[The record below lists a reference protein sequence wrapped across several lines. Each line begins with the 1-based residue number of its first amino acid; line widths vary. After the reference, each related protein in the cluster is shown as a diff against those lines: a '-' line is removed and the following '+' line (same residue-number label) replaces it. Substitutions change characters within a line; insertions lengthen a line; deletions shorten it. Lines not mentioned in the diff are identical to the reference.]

1 MKKFTFQNLPESFK
15 IFQLSVTGKTMG
27 RKKGSTTSDYESLPG
42 TVGTA
47 VLGELIGTTQRYV
60 QMLEHEGIISRLPSG
75 DFDTKITLQKLFKYY
90 RESKA
95 KKSDLQA
102 VKAEILKRK
111 LAQIDGTLIPR
122 EQQESWQRV
131 VVAMLAN
138 TLEEAPARYA
148 KNFPELSLV
157 DAQERLIKI
166 FGDEGIKGKLYTTFK
181 KIAENR
187 QIEDAEEA
195 SDIEVDGI

>member
-1 MKKFTFQNLPESFK
+1 MAKKKES
-15 IFQLSVTGKTMG
+15 
-27 RKKGSTTSDYESLPG
+27 TSLEFETLPG

-60 QMLEHEGIISRLPSG
+60 QMLEHEGIIERLPSG
-75 DFDTKITLQKLFKYY
+75 EFETKLTLQKLFKYY

-122 EQQESWQRV
+122 EQQDSWQRV

-148 KNFPELSLV
+148 KEFPELSLV
-157 DAQERLIKI
+157 YAQERLIKI

-181 KIAENR
+181 KIAENPN
-187 QIEDAEEA
+187 IESAEEA
-195 SDIEVDGI
+195 GDIEVDGI